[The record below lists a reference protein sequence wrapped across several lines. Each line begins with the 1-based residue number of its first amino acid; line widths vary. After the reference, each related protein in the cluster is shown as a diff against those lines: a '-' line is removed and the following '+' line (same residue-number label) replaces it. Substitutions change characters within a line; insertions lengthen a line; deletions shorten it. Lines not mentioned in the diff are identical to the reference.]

1 MYCPTLRQVV
11 LASHDEMENKHWS
24 ECDRFMV
31 QSGHSC
37 TELVAT
43 ATAKE
48 KGTRKAEAMPD
59 TQRLSLGKR
68 DSKMNVWRK
77 HIATRDNR
85 LCTYFNIFEQLQ
97 ESREA
102 GLV

>member
-1 MYCPTLRQVV
+1 
-11 LASHDEMENKHWS
+11 
-24 ECDRFMV
+24 MV
-31 QSGHSC
+31 QSGRSC

-59 TQRLSLGKR
+59 TQKLSLGKR
-68 DSKMNVWRK
+68 DSIMNVWRK